1 MTHVVAA
8 DIRTQ
13 KILKR
18 KKIEFST
25 LEDFVNHE
33 DFLSYEKKALAFM
46 HELNQKHPDID
57 HKHKNISLWEMSK
70 SDTYYAF
77 MKEIIIN
84 CESILSTLQNI
95 NPSKLVVLDTSSRLG
110 KIQKYCSQHI
120 KIIVH
125 DSTIS
130 RIKSF
135 ILKKGMPLA
144 LKTIHTKFLS
154 VLKKGTYKPEKSK
167 KVVFFDVKRG
177 FIFSEPFLKKM
188 AKDVTVLQK
197 KIYKVD
203 NSAFQTQSIYQYITP
218 KSKRTVYGSIIL
230 LRKKHQNLLKSSQFR
245 KYFKYKKIPLYAI
258 AEEMYSYL
266 FHVGYPESVFELE
279 CLDNFLEHSNPSLLF
294 NLCEDPKDR
303 KAILQ
308 LRKRYNIPAI
318 MMIHGIISNRGT
330 LHNLTSDKIIVF
342 GDYFKRIMESM
353 GNNKEKIVVTG
364 NPAWDYLIGKKLNMS
379 VLGKLGL
386 PNKPIILL
394 ATTNMTW
401 ESRNKLGH
409 VTIQAM
415 KSFPEYHLVIKVHPE
430 EDTKLYKDLLAN
442 HRLSATIVEQGSYL
456 HSLIQLAELVII
468 TSSTVG
474 LETVLLDT
482 PLIDVNLTN
491 GPHHYDY
498 VEKGVALSVQK
509 EDKMVLAIKSIL
521 QDTNVKKAL
530 AEKRKKYIF
539 SHAYKQDGKATQ
551 RVVKVIQDM
560 LQNKR

>member
-1 MTHVVAA
+1 MTTLIILDSEERYFPSNIKYLKRAYTLSNDIFLWVQYTFHILPKIQKFKRHKRMTHVVAA

-197 KIYKVD
+197 KIYKED
-203 NSAFQTQSIYQYITP
+203 N
-218 KSKRTVYGSIIL
+218 
-230 LRKKHQNLLKSSQFR
+230 
-245 KYFKYKKIPLYAI
+245 
-258 AEEMYSYL
+258 
-266 FHVGYPESVFELE
+266 
-279 CLDNFLEHSNPSLLF
+279 
-294 NLCEDPKDR
+294 
-303 KAILQ
+303 
-308 LRKRYNIPAI
+308 
-318 MMIHGIISNRGT
+318 
-330 LHNLTSDKIIVF
+330 
-342 GDYFKRIMESM
+342 
-353 GNNKEKIVVTG
+353 
-364 NPAWDYLIGKKLNMS
+364 
-379 VLGKLGL
+379 
-386 PNKPIILL
+386 
-394 ATTNMTW
+394 
-401 ESRNKLGH
+401 
-409 VTIQAM
+409 
-415 KSFPEYHLVIKVHPE
+415 
-430 EDTKLYKDLLAN
+430 
-442 HRLSATIVEQGSYL
+442 
-456 HSLIQLAELVII
+456 
-468 TSSTVG
+468 
-474 LETVLLDT
+474 
-482 PLIDVNLTN
+482 
-491 GPHHYDY
+491 
-498 VEKGVALSVQK
+498 
-509 EDKMVLAIKSIL
+509 
-521 QDTNVKKAL
+521 
-530 AEKRKKYIF
+530 
-539 SHAYKQDGKATQ
+539 
-551 RVVKVIQDM
+551 
-560 LQNKR
+560 